1 MSAIQSKAHISID
14 GYLFML
20 ARQIRTERH
29 IYGREEAPNFVNKF
43 SSGDPNY
50 RDSTFFPHFVQ
61 NNWLNGFDQEKFN
74 DGGKYFRSESIDP
87 TTQEEVTLQ
96 KLFSSAG
103 LTAAGVKVLCQKAW
117 RAAAQSSFGDG
128 SDGALTIS
136 TDTTDSP
143 IDSACTGTSGSTSL
157 TATNASFAANQIILI
172 HQSQGTGAGT
182 WQKNKIQSYV
192 AGTITLVD
200 PLNATYTTGAQ
211 VIVMKQYSSIT
222 IDSTKTLSCKPWNG
236 TTGGILAFMC
246 SGQVT
251 VTGTMSVKGATGIAQ
266 TGGNNSTGG
275 GFRGG
280 GGCVD
285 PVTTAIQGEGETG
298 VGSQS
303 KSANGMGG
311 GAAQTTS
318 LGGVAYQTDADLSTR
333 FTFGGGGGGG
343 KADRGTG
350 PAGGNGGGIIFAIIK
365 TLTVTGAITADGGTG
380 RANGSNDWGDGG
392 GGGGGGIYL
401 KVSTATMGTG
411 LIHASGGLAGTGGN
425 GGKGAGGAGSVNGN
439 NGDAAAP
446 AGDGGA
452 GRVHIDY
459 AVSYSGTTTPTLDAA
474 QDSTLVDSAAS
485 GTFTHLVGCSDGKI
499 YSWDGATT
507 FTEVMDC
514 RKLAWYEDTT
524 LVDSDKI
531 VGDTGGT
538 ETAQGQS
545 FQVAA
550 ATKMKAVRVYIKKNA
565 GTPGDITVRIE
576 TNSTDKPSGTLVS
589 SDATATISAFTT
601 TSYGWVTV
609 EFPATFS
616 LSASTTYWIVLKT
629 AAASND
635 NNYAWGADASS
646 PTYSSGTMA
655 ASTDGGST
663 WSAVSAADAMFR
675 VLGASTTVNCGLITD
690 VGGTQKVY
698 WGTGDPEGTNN
709 GDARLYSYDGT
720 TWALAKTFNT
730 TNEAAILSMAEFG
743 ATTATIYF
751 GLGYKAKVYKT
762 TDFSTYTL
770 SKTITVPGNP
780 GYVFSLCEYNGRLYA
795 GGGHPEQ
802 LNNTNNQFFGFLYS
816 YDEYQWVRVGDFD
829 HTVIKSL
836 ETYDNLLFIGT
847 IKSRFYVYNTASV
860 DKLLE
865 FPWDVQITDMKK
877 WEDKLAIALATTP
890 GSTSEGFEGIYIFD
904 RNGFHN
910 AFSISGKEWY
920 SIGVHNNNLM
930 CGSDDGYVYKTTEGS
945 YHASGTIQTSY
956 CEASLP
962 SIDKKWRS
970 LILQYTSLP
979 TGCSIVAHYKTD
991 ESDASWTSLGT
1002 ADTVASTSAEF
1013 TFPVAFYSK
1022 KITIRLTLATSVPA
1036 NTPTLKL
1043 IDLKYVLYPDF
1054 KYMWKMT
1061 LACPDNLEWLDRSR
1075 PITHTTASNSAG
1087 ATSLTVADT
1096 SGLPTQG
1103 RGVLVDD
1110 GVEDEFTWTGK
1121 TSTTLTGIPATG
1133 SLALGAHT
1141 YASPGMKVKMTGATL
1156 HHTILALKQ
1165 AKSLYTFVDIDG
1177 TSYTVLFHGYQEDN
1191 FVVDQT
1197 GGLENHVPITLLE
1210 V

>member
-1 MSAIQSKAHISID
+1 
-14 GYLFML
+14 ML

-117 RAAAQSSFGDG
+117 RAAAISSFGDG
-128 SDGALTIS
+128 SDGALSIS
-136 TDTTDSP
+136 VDTTDAP

-157 TATNASFAANQIILI
+157 SATNASFAANQIVLI
-172 HQSQGTGAGT
+172 IQMYGTGAGT
-182 WQKNKIQSYV
+182 WQKNKIQSYTS
-192 AGTITLVD
+192 GTITLVD

-211 VIVMKQYSSIT
+211 VLVMKQHSSIT
-222 IDSTKTLSCKPWNG
+222 VDSGKTLTAKAWNG
-236 TTGGILAFMC
+236 TVGGILALMS

-251 VTGTMSVKGATGIAQ
+251 ITGTISASGKGH
-266 TGGNNSTGG
+266 
-275 GFRGG
+275 RGG
-280 GGCVD
+280 PTSTQG
-285 PVTTAIQGEGETG
+285 VTQGLSGEGSSGTYA
-298 VGSQS
+298 SQTA
-303 KSANGMGG
+303 ANG
-311 GAAQTTS
+311 S
-318 LGGVAYQTDADLSTR
+318 
-333 FTFGGGGGGG
+333 GGGGGY
-343 KADRGTG
+343 GTTG
-350 PAGGNGGGIIFAIIK
+350 S
-365 TLTVTGAITADGGTG
+365 TGA
-380 RANGSNDWGDGG
+380 GG
-392 GGGGGGIYL
+392 GGGHAAAGSNGENG
-401 KVSTATMGTG
+401 SFTG
-411 LIHASGGLAGTGGN
+411 GTGGSAVGEADLSPTMFM
-425 GGKGAGGAGSVNGN
+425 GGGGGAGACKNEAGGRTGGAGGAGGGIVFLIAKNITITGGIQANGADGS
-439 NGDAAAP
+439 NGTVDQP
-446 AGDGGA
+446 SGGGGA
-452 GRVHIDY
+452 GGSILIRTQVGTLGTNLCTVAAGAGATFDNNGGNGAVGRIHMDY
-459 AVSYSGTTTPTLDAA
+459 ATSYTGSTSPTIDVT
-474 QDSTLVDSAAS
+474 QDSTLIDSAAS

-524 LVDSDKI
+524 LVDSGKI

-545 FQVAA
+545 FQVVA

-890 GSTSEGFEGIYIFD
+890 GSTSEGFEGIYLFD

-970 LILQYTSLP
+970 LVLQYTSLP
-979 TGCSIVAHYKTD
+979 TGCSIVADYKTD

-1002 ADTVASTSAEF
+1002 ANTVASTSAEF

-1096 SGLPTQG
+1096 TGFPTQG